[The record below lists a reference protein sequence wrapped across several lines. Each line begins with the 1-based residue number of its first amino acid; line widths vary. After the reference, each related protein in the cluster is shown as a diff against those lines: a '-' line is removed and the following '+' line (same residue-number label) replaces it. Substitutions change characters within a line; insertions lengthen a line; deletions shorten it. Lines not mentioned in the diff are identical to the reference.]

1 MLMIVLSFKAQPI
14 QSKSKKQINK
24 KENVRI
30 EMGNKLGPVRQAQQ
44 IQAEVHTY
52 ILGAIVNYC
61 VLYVNY
67 N

>member
-1 MLMIVLSFKAQPI
+1 MLMIVLSFKDQPI

-24 KENVRI
+24 KENVQI

-44 IQAEVHTY
+44 IQAKVHKY
-52 ILGAIVNYC
+52 ILGAIFKC
-61 VLYVNY
+61 MLYVNY